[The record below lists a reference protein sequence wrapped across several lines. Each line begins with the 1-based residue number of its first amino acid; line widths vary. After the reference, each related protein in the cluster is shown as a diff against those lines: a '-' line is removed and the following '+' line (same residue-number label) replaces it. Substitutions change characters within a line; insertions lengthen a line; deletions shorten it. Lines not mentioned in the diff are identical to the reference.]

1 MRQLCN
7 FVCAVQAESMI
18 EEGAYEKWEAE
29 INRPPAGYLRS
40 QSYRPRSQVSP
51 ELDSLMRP
59 GVGF

>member
-1 MRQLCN
+1 
-7 FVCAVQAESMI
+7 MI